1 MGAHR
6 QRWNSLWDPHSR
18 DVHPWGSLKGPMTA
32 LVPPC
37 AVCVLVGK
45 QTPTCIPSRAV
56 SQCPISCPLPLCP
69 ARPGRVPRHPLLSL
83 NRLFPWERASAGA
96 SEAAAVAAPRE
107 GSLPAT
113 AFPSRWEALR
123 ESSWRRRGEGSIAS
137 LPARAT

>member
-18 DVHPWGSLKGPMTA
+18 DVHPWGSLKGPMTT

-37 AVCVLVGK
+37 AVCVPVGK
-45 QTPTCIPSRAV
+45 RTPTCIPSGAE

-83 NRLFPWERASAGA
+83 NRLFPWEREPAGA
-96 SEAAAVAAPRE
+96 SEAAAVAAP
-107 GSLPAT
+107 
-113 AFPSRWEALR
+113 RWEALR